1 MKQASN
7 TPSRRAV
14 LVGAGTGG
22 ALAAAASLLPAA
34 RESASVVPAPPK
46 APANGGGYTLSEHVR
61 QYYQTAR
68 V

>member
-1 MKQASN
+1 MKQPSSV
-7 TPSRRAV
+7 PSRRAV

-22 ALAAAASLLPAA
+22 ALVAVASLLPSVREAA
-34 RESASVVPAPPK
+34 TAPPAQRK
-46 APANGGGYTLSEHVR
+46 APPNGGGYTLSEHVR